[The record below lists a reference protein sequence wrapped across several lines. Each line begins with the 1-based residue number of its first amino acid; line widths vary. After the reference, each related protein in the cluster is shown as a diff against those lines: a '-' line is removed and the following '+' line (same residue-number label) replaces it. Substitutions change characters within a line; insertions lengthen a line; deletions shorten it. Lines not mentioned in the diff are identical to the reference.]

1 MHESGALHGWRVL
14 ELAQGTAA
22 RFCAKLL
29 SDLGADVVMVEPPSG
44 HPGRAAEP
52 RRGDGL
58 SARFLYLGT
67 GKRSVV
73 VDDGPDGDRR
83 LRSLVRESDVV
94 VSDLEPARIDA
105 LVSDARDVVVV
116 CVRPFGSTGPAAEHR
131 AHHLTLFHASGE
143 GSILPSGA
151 GWIQFPE
158 RAPIQLGSEI
168 AYFDAGWNAAVAALA
183 ACYDRLHG
191 GDAQRVD
198 VSIQE
203 SELSLNRTRL
213 SRFNN
218 DGVTLG
224 REGPRYGITGMLRC
238 LDGWVQVVG
247 VRDEQWERLFALPE
261 GAEFRDGRFDTTE
274 ARAENTKALGEA
286 LAAWCA
292 RRPRSEVARILSG
305 IGAPAGIFAEPADL
319 LASEQLAHREFF
331 RNVGDGCGARI
342 ALPGAPYR
350 FSRTPVAPGSAP
362 ELGSSD
368 GFAPRER
375 PHSTRKRGGA
385 RMLQG
390 VRVLDFTWAA
400 AGPYA
405 TLLLAFLG
413 AEVVKIESPRR
424 VDPARR
430 GFLTDYGSIE
440 RSPIFNELNLD
451 KRSVQLDLTQPE
463 DLAIARR
470 LAGEADVVVDNFRP
484 GVMERFG
491 LGPAALLAAHP
502 RLVVA
507 SSSANGSTGPDAAG
521 AGLASIFA
529 ATGGL
534 SVQTGYRDG
543 PPTEVGDSMD
553 YRSGTALAAGILAAL
568 LHRARTGEGQHVD
581 LSSREVVV
589 ASAPDALLAHVIGV
603 PWEPR
608 LGNGHRSMAPHDVYP
623 CAQGEWLAIAV
634 GDAAEWSALCRV
646 LGREEWIERF
656 DTGESRRA
664 AAGAIE
670 EAITAWTARRTASEA
685 AAILAGAGVPASP
698 VMTYA
703 ALARDP
709 HLAARGVFVDVEHP
723 ELGKQRVMRAP
734 WSFSGWDCAVRRSG
748 PLLGADNDAVIG
760 KVAR

>member
-1 MHESGALHGWRVL
+1 ML
-14 ELAQGTAA
+14 E
-22 RFCAKLL
+22 
-29 SDLGADVVMVEPPSG
+29 
-44 HPGRAAEP
+44 
-52 RRGDGL
+52 
-58 SARFLYLGT
+58 
-67 GKRSVV
+67 
-73 VDDGPDGDRR
+73 
-83 LRSLVRESDVV
+83 
-94 VSDLEPARIDA
+94 
-105 LVSDARDVVVV
+105 
-116 CVRPFGSTGPAAEHR
+116 
-131 AHHLTLFHASGE
+131 
-143 GSILPSGA
+143 
-151 GWIQFPE
+151 
-158 RAPIQLGSEI
+158 
-168 AYFDAGWNAAVAALA
+168 
-183 ACYDRLHG
+183 
-191 GDAQRVD
+191 
-198 VSIQE
+198 
-203 SELSLNRTRL
+203 
-213 SRFNN
+213 
-218 DGVTLG
+218 
-224 REGPRYGITGMLRC
+224 
-238 LDGWVQVVG
+238 
-247 VRDEQWERLFALPE
+247 
-261 GAEFRDGRFDTTE
+261 
-274 ARAENTKALGEA
+274 
-286 LAAWCA
+286 
-292 RRPRSEVARILSG
+292 
-305 IGAPAGIFAEPADL
+305 
-319 LASEQLAHREFF
+319 
-331 RNVGDGCGARI
+331 
-342 ALPGAPYR
+342 
-350 FSRTPVAPGSAP
+350 
-362 ELGSSD
+362 
-368 GFAPRER
+368 
-375 PHSTRKRGGA
+375 
-385 RMLQG
+385 G

-413 AEVVKIESPRR
+413 AEVVKIESSRR
-424 VDPARR
+424 LDPARR
-430 GFLTDYGSIE
+430 GFLTDYGGIE

-463 DLAIARR
+463 GLAIAQR
-470 LAGEADVVVDNFRP
+470 LAAEADVVVDNFRP

-502 RLVVA
+502 RLIVA

-581 LSSREVVV
+581 LSSREVVL

-623 CAQGEWLAIAV
+623 CTQGEWVAIAV
-634 GDAAEWSALCRV
+634 GDEAEWSALCRV
-646 LGREEWIERF
+646 LDRDAWIERF
-656 DTGESRRA
+656 GTDASRRA
-664 AAGAIE
+664 AAGGIE

-709 HLAARGVFVDVEHP
+709 HLAARGVFIEVEHP

-734 WSFSGWDCAVRRSG
+734 WLFSGWDCAVRRPG